1 MPISRYI
8 AFPTDKAR
16 SPASPLPTLDA
27 RRRIAVIQ
35 AALLGVCA
43 TVSLPVL
50 AARPM
55 ATDDAAI
62 VTTGACQLEIWAER
76 RRDERSA
83 WLNPGCTPFGGTEL
97 SFGAA
102 LVRPDDASSFTVQQW
117 QIKQLLRTLDYTR
130 AGLAVALGSHRVR
143 QTDARDS
150 FLNAVTTLPI
160 AGEARLLHL
169 NVGASRACKDGRHRN
184 RATWGVAFDAEV
196 TPSTRASLESF
207 GTSSE
212 RANWQFGASHELMP
226 GRVQIDASV
235 GSVLGRWQESRIV
248 MLGVVLISP
257 AFLR

>member
-1 MPISRYI
+1 MSRYI
-8 AFPTDKAR
+8 ALPTDKTP
-16 SPASPLPTLDA
+16 SPASPLPALDA

-62 VTTGACQLEIWAER
+62 VAAGACQLEIWAER

-97 SFGAA
+97 SLGAA
-102 LVRPDDASSFTVQQW
+102 LVRPDDAASFTVQQW
-117 QIKQLLRTLDYTR
+117 QIKQLLRALDDTR

-143 QTDARDS
+143 QSDARDS
-150 FLNAVTTLPI
+150 FLNAIATLPL
-160 AGEARLLHL
+160 AGETRLLHL
-169 NVGASRACKDGRHRN
+169 NMGALGACEDGRHRH

-212 RANWQFGASHELMP
+212 RANWQFGASHELVP
-226 GRVQIDASV
+226 GRVQIDFSI
-235 GSVLGRWQESRIV
+235 GSVLGRRQDSRIV
-248 MLGVVLISP
+248 TLGVVLISP